1 VSPTSALAPL
11 RERFL
16 ANERLFVRGAALVAL
31 VVAVLLP
38 FVGGAY
44 AVSMGTRILIY
55 GLLATSIAVLIRLVQ
70 LLPLGHA
77 AMMGAGAYGVAI
89 AQVRWDVGFWPS
101 AAFGLLVGVVVT
113 LVLGVMVLRAT
124 GLYFVM
130 ITVAQGMILWGI
142 AQRWATMTG
151 GDNGMR
157 GISRPAAFLSA
168 RDYYWLTLAVVLASL
183 FVIYRFS
190 RSTLALRLRGVGDS
204 SKRMSALG
212 YWPPLYRFVAFCVSG
227 FFAALSG
234 VMYVGYFQFISP
246 STVHVGTSVEAV
258 LMVILGGANAFV
270 GPLVGAVAVLSA
282 RSFVIG
288 YTARWATVL
297 GVVFILVVMFA
308 RTGIAGAFRMLLYG
322 AGSQHLVGDPLGA
335 TGVPKLTEPSE
346 QDEEDEE
353 IVAR

>member
-1 VSPTSALAPL
+1 MSATVLTPL
-11 RERFL
+11 RTWF
-16 ANERLFVRGAALVAL
+16 AAHDRVILRASLVA
-31 VVAVLLP
+31 AVLVAGVLP
-38 FVGGAY
+38 LLGGAY
-44 AVSMGTRILIY
+44 AVSMGTRILIH
-55 GLLATSIAVLIRLVQ
+55 GLLASSIAVLIRLVK

-77 AMMGAGAYGVAI
+77 ALMGAGAYGVAI
-89 AQVRWDVGFWPS
+89 AQSRWEVGFWPS
-101 AAFGLLVGVVVT
+101 AAFGLLVGLVVT
-113 LVLGVMVLRAT
+113 AVLGAMVLRAT

-157 GISRPAAFLSA
+157 GIRRPDAFLSA
-168 RDYYWLTLAVVLASL
+168 QDYYWLTLAVVGIALVVL
-183 FVIYRFS
+183 YRFS
-190 RSTLALRLRGVGDS
+190 TSNFALRLRGVGDS

-246 STVHVGTSVEAV
+246 STVHVGTSVESL
-258 LMVILGGANAFV
+258 LMVILGGANAFI
-270 GPLVGAVAVLSA
+270 GPVIGAVAVLSA

-297 GVVFILVVMFA
+297 GVIFILVVMFA
-308 RTGIAGAFRMLLYG
+308 RAGIAGAFRLLFYG
-322 AGSQHLVGDPLGA
+322 PGAAGDGGVLDDDPA
-335 TGVPKLTEPSE
+335 TTGVA
-346 QDEEDEE
+346 EEEGE
-353 IVAR
+353 VAAR